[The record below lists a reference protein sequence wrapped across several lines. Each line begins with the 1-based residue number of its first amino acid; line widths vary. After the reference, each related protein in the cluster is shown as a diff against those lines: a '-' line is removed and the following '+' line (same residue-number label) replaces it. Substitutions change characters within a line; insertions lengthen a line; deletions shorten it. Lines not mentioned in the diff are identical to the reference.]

1 MIFRHGNF
9 EHLRPCASTS
19 INLSFP
25 SPGDSSIHPHR
36 PAALTRASPT
46 KMDFRLLAR
55 SLRARP
61 TPWLQQQT
69 QLHRVASLA
78 NGVRYNSSASSPTPP
93 FKPTSPTD
101 QPSTAPEVAKQAQ
114 KPTSEPST
122 AAPRAAQ
129 PARKPVSDFDDILS
143 RLDLSK
149 PREASSAQ
157 RRIFSDSL
165 SRAVGEGAQS
175 SYRARSR
182 VPLPSRKVELKLG
195 PTLGRQIQVEPERGT
210 DLGAALRRLQAT
222 ISQNSVRHDAHEQ
235 KFHVRKGMVRK
246 QKKMLRWKKL
256 FKFSFQGTV
265 KKIQRM
271 QAQGW

>member
-1 MIFRHGNF
+1 
-9 EHLRPCASTS
+9 
-19 INLSFP
+19 
-25 SPGDSSIHPHR
+25 
-36 PAALTRASPT
+36 
-46 KMDFRLLAR
+46 MDFRLLAR

-61 TPWLQQQT
+61 TPWLQQQP

-78 NGVRYNSSASSPTPP
+78 NGVRYNSSTSSPNAP

-101 QPSTAPEVAKQAQ
+101 QPSTAAPGAAK
-114 KPTSEPST
+114 
-122 AAPRAAQ
+122 

-149 PREASSAQ
+149 PREATSAQ

-182 VPLPSRKVELKLG
+182 APLPARKVELKLG
-195 PTLGRQIQVEPERGT
+195 PTLGRQAHVEPERGT
-210 DLGAALRRLQAT
+210 DLGGALRKLQVT
-222 ISQNSVRHDAHEQ
+222 LSQNRVRADAHEQ
-235 KFHVRKGMVRK
+235 RFHVRKGMVRK
-246 QKKMLRWKKL
+246 QKKMERWKKL

-271 QAQGW
+271 QAQGT

>member
-1 MIFRHGNF
+1 
-9 EHLRPCASTS
+9 
-19 INLSFP
+19 
-25 SPGDSSIHPHR
+25 
-36 PAALTRASPT
+36 
-46 KMDFRLLAR
+46 MDFRLLAR

-69 QLHRVASLA
+69 QLHRVAFLT
-78 NGVRYNSSASSPTPP
+78 NGVRYNSSTSSPSPP

-101 QPSTAPEVAKQAQ
+101 EPTTAPETAKQAPKPISELDQSSTGPAAPGVAKQ
-114 KPTSEPST
+114 E
-122 AAPRAAQ
+122 
-129 PARKPVSDFDDILS
+129 RKPVSDFDDILS
-143 RLDLSK
+143 RLDLNK
-149 PREASSAQ
+149 PREASSSQ

-175 SYRARSR
+175 GYRARSR
-182 VPLPSRKVELKLG
+182 APLPTRKVELKLG
-195 PTLGRQIQVEPERGT
+195 PTLGRQALVEPERGT
-210 DLGAALRRLQAT
+210 DLGGALRKLQAT
-222 ISQNSVRHDAHEQ
+222 LSQNSVRNDAHAQ

-246 QKKMLRWKKL
+246 QKKMQRWKKL

>member
-1 MIFRHGNF
+1 
-9 EHLRPCASTS
+9 
-19 INLSFP
+19 
-25 SPGDSSIHPHR
+25 
-36 PAALTRASPT
+36 
-46 KMDFRLLAR
+46 MDFRLLAR

-69 QLHRVASLA
+69 QPHRVSLA
-78 NGVRYNSSASSPTPP
+78 NGVRYNSSTSSPRTP

-101 QPSTAPEVAKQAQ
+101 QPTTAPEAAQKAQ
-114 KPTSEPST
+114 KPTSDANEPST
-122 AAPRAAQ
+122 AAPEAAK

-143 RLDLSK
+143 RLDLNK
-149 PREASSAQ
+149 PREAPSSQ

-182 VPLPSRKVELKLG
+182 APLPARKVELKLG
-195 PTLGRQIQVEPERGT
+195 PTLGRQVHVEPERGT
-210 DLGAALRRLQAT
+210 DLGGALRKLQAT
-222 ISQNSVRHDAHEQ
+222 ISQNRVKHDAFDQ

-246 QKKMLRWKKL
+246 QKKMERWKKL

-265 KKIQRM
+265 QKIQRM

>member
-1 MIFRHGNF
+1 
-9 EHLRPCASTS
+9 
-19 INLSFP
+19 
-25 SPGDSSIHPHR
+25 
-36 PAALTRASPT
+36 
-46 KMDFRLLAR
+46 MDFRLLAR

-69 QLHRVASLA
+69 QLHRIASLA
-78 NGVRYNSSASSPTPP
+78 NGVRYNSSTSSPSAP

-101 QPSTAPEVAKQAQ
+101 QPSTVPEAAQQAQ
-114 KPTSEPST
+114 AQTPASDVNAPRT
-122 AAPRAAQ
+122 AAPEAEK
-129 PARKPVSDFDDILS
+129 PARKPISDFDDILS
-143 RLDLSK
+143 RLDLTK
-149 PREASSAQ
+149 PREAPSSQ

-182 VPLPSRKVELKLG
+182 APLPARKVELKLG
-195 PTLGRQIQVEPERGT
+195 PTLGRQAHVEPERGT
-210 DLGAALRRLQAT
+210 DLGGALRKLQAT
-222 ISQNSVRHDAHEQ
+222 LSQNRVRHDAHEQ

-246 QKKMLRWKKL
+246 QKKMERWKKL

>member
-1 MIFRHGNF
+1 MSRELFIVKRQRY
-9 EHLRPCASTS
+9 LKDQKIC
-19 INLSFP
+19 
-25 SPGDSSIHPHR
+25 R
-36 PAALTRASPT
+36 PAALTRASPI

-78 NGVRYNSSASSPTPP
+78 NGVRYNSSTSSPKTP
-93 FKPTSPTD
+93 FKPTLPTD
-101 QPSTAPEVAKQAQ
+101 QPSTVPEAAQQTQ
-114 KPTSEPST
+114 KPASDANKPST
-122 AAPRAAQ
+122 AAPGAEK
-129 PARKPVSDFDDILS
+129 PARKQVSDFDDILS

-149 PREASSAQ
+149 PREATSAQ

-182 VPLPSRKVELKLG
+182 APLPTRKVELKLG
-195 PTLGRQIQVEPERGT
+195 PTLGRQAHVEPERGT
-210 DLGAALRRLQAT
+210 DLGGALRKLQAT
-222 ISQNSVRHDAHEQ
+222 LSQNRVRADAHEQ
-235 KFHVRKGMVRK
+235 RFHVRKGMVRK
-246 QKKMLRWKKL
+246 QKKMQRWKKL